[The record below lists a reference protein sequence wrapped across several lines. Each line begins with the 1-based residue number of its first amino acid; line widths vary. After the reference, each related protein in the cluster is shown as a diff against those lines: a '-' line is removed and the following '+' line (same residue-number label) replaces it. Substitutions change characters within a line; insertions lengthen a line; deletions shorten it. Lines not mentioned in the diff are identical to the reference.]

1 VTATHPHA
9 APVRPRDALREARAH
24 AEAWHAVLRDWRP
37 VRGVAVRPT
46 VSYAVFRPD
55 DLTDTLGSIG
65 PARPSWLPGPN
76 GWHVRETEAAA
87 LISAWCE
94 SSIPAQREHGLLLDR
109 VRQGRGPR
117 TLLDPR
123 GGWAGGCN
131 ARAYAVAVL
140 TLAVSLGDEVAAV
153 GLATL
158 KGSDA

>member
-1 VTATHPHA
+1 MTATHP
-9 APVRPRDALREARAH
+9 APAPLRPRDALREARAH

-37 VRGVAVRPT
+37 VRLIPIRPNM
-46 VSYAVFRPD
+46 SYAAFRDD

-65 PARPSWLPGPN
+65 PTRPSWLPGPN

-94 SSIPAQREHGLLLDR
+94 SSIPAQREHGQLLDR

-140 TLAVSLGDEVAAV
+140 TLAVSLGDGMAAA
-153 GLATL
+153 GL
-158 KGSDA
+158 GSLRKAD